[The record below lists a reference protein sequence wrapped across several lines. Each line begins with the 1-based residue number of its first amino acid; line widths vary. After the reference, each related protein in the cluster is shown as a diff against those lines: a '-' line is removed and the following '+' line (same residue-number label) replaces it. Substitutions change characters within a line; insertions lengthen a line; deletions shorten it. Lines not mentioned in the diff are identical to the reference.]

1 MVALTWGLLVIS
13 TAVVVIC
20 TALVVVGAWRRRVQG
35 VGDAVGQVPVERGAS
50 GLGWISIGVGIS
62 FIALLG
68 SLIWTVI
75 VLAAVNGPP
84 SAPKVTIEVTGLQWW
99 WKARYL
105 SEDPSRIFT
114 TANEIHIPTGE
125 PVQVRLIAAPGQCRF
140 EPTARADRRRQP
152 LGCGHARMVDAV
164 TAAAL

>member
-1 MVALTWGLLVIS
+1 LSYLRGFGDKAYPVVALTWGLLVIS
-13 TAVVVIC
+13 AAVVVIC
-20 TALVVVGAWRRRVQG
+20 TALVVVGAWRRLVQG

-99 WKARYL
+99 WKGAL
-105 SEDPSRIFT
+105 SE
-114 TANEIHIPTGE
+114 
-125 PVQVRLIAAPGQCRF
+125 
-140 EPTARADRRRQP
+140 
-152 LGCGHARMVDAV
+152 
-164 TAAAL
+164 